1 MHEFKSQVYYVLHS
15 TYLQRNFPRQF
26 TKAKFWL
33 AVCSN
38 LKLGTVFKDLLY
50 LDNHLQQ
57 VGDHQAP
64 AEGGR
69 VRLVLPVCRT
79 ADETFRHS
87 LTKAKFWLA
96 VCSNLKL

>member
-1 MHEFKSQVYYVLHS
+1 MSYTAH
-15 TYLQRNFPRQF
+15 TYNETFRDSLQKLNFG
-26 TKAKFWL
+26 WL
-33 AVCSN
+33 YAQPYS
-38 LKLGTVFKDLLY
+38 LELYLKDLLY

-57 VGDHQAP
+57 IGDHQAP